1 MFLCLISQL
10 SEVCEVS
17 EHQIKFQRKWAVS
30 RPLVRLPVAPRC
42 YIYCT
47 LIVPGWRVSSESNSC
62 NFKHNLFLLW
72 FSIII
77 TNIHTKNFKQSTHYL
92 YDWQSSSIYI
102 NIKCVYGK
110 KKMELIGPNAAFVF
124 ARLVCYIIWL
134 ATATTNTATPSSVL
148 APGYQINK

>member
-1 MFLCLISQL
+1 MVVPDIGVASHTICTSQGEFTSSEGWVDIMMVTTFDNCVQHLHEVTVWRCLIPSGPAELCQN
-10 SEVCEVS
+10 S

-47 LIVPGWRVSSESNSC
+47 LIVPGWRVSSQSNSC

-77 TNIHTKNFKQSTHYL
+77 TNIHTKNVQTVHPLFMK
-92 YDWQSSSIYI
+92 
-102 NIKCVYGK
+102 VA
-110 KKMELIGPNAAFVF
+110 EP
-124 ARLVCYIIWL
+124 
-134 ATATTNTATPSSVL
+134 
-148 APGYQINK
+148 